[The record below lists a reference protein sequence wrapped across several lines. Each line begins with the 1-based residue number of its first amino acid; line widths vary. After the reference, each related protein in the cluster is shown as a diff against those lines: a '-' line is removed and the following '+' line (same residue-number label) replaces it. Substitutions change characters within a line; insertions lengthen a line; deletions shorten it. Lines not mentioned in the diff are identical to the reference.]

1 MLIPPVSI
9 LRRVL
14 LLWAGCVLLP
24 LVSLAAVP
32 GDPAVVTGS
41 PAAQDAAPSPAAA
54 ISEGRP
60 GAIVAAEPRRLGM
73 DAYEKEDYPK
83 AVEHLSAAQALDP
96 ADLEVTGRLGFS
108 LKETG
113 AYEKALRL
121 LEEVAEK
128 APENYYHWW
137 WMSDTQRLL
146 GRYEEALRSME
157 SAVKYAPETEKA
169 ALQEYVGYT
178 ATLSDR
184 TLSWENVGQH
194 VDFAERH
201 RKNRRVRRQI
211 AEYAVALAVAPSVA
225 DGDKEGALRLMWINQ
240 EVGTQYNYIE
250 EPDVAVDYFL
260 AALGHAARG
269 ENRESAMRNHQ
280 NLAIS
285 WRMLHDR
292 DPGAGAAHMERAA
305 GAWRDALAVAREIA
319 HTDYI
324 RYCQGRLLETLAV
337 LRPLD
342 DPEVA
347 ALRELNDK
355 EVPWK
360 GPVNDFFTAE
370 AVAGELACRLAEGDN
385 AGARI
390 LAEIALPYYEASTY
404 LSDFQRAVDVYL
416 KLAAALNRQG
426 HPADAL
432 AAVDKA
438 EAKAAAGRQFMDAD
452 AFNRGTGQRMLRSAA
467 VARVR
472 ALAALGQ
479 HEDAFA
485 AVESFKTARVTN
497 LLGGS
502 IADDSARTDAASER
516 EAVRLRV
523 PWIEARLKDAE
534 AAGDAEE
541 IDRLLGRLARD
552 VERLAWLDRAVE
564 FVSPENL
571 NYAAAKPGELT
582 ALRGILPGG
591 TLLLHYAV
599 DVYGA
604 VVVMA
609 GADFVEARA
618 LDLNEA
624 AALSALYAVRA
635 ALAASADAAAPLA
648 GLSAGLLDPCAERLA
663 QAQRVVLCPDEVLSP
678 LPWPLMTAAGAP
690 LGQSHVLSFAESA
703 GLLLKSVEKPAV
715 KAARLRAF
723 LPADASGDAAGLP
736 AGDHVFGAEATLTRL
751 LEGAVPED
759 LLFLSAK
766 LNLTPPDPM
775 LCPVLLGGE
784 GVQGETPSAR
794 VLGLNLPAAAVML
807 DWTAEPAGSAP
818 RTDVFSVLAEAFRHA
833 GASSVIL
840 PLWPVAPAVAREYLT
855 AFLAAQAG
863 TDRASAAR
871 DAAAAL
877 RAAHPES
884 PDWAAFR
891 LTGDFR

>member
-1 MLIPPVSI
+1 MPSPLISFF
-9 LRRVL
+9 RRAL
-14 LLWAGCVLLP
+14 LLWTGCVLLP
-24 LVSLAAVP
+24 LLSLAAVP
-32 GDPAVVTGS
+32 DPSAVATGS
-41 PAAQDAAPSPAAA
+41 PAAQDAAPSPAAV

-60 GAIVAAEPRRLGM
+60 EALIAAEPRKLGM
-73 DAYEKEDYPK
+73 EAYDKEDYPQ
-83 AVEHLSAAQALDP
+83 AVEHLSAANALDP
-96 ADLEVTGRLGFS
+96 ADLEVAGRLGFA

-113 AYEKALRL
+113 GYEKALRL

-137 WMSDTQRLL
+137 WLSDTQRLL

-157 SAVKYAPETEKA
+157 SAVKYAPEAEKA

-184 TLSWENVGQH
+184 APSWENVGQH

-211 AEYAVALAVAPSVA
+211 AEYATALAVAPEVA
-225 DGDKEGALRLMWINQ
+225 DGDKDGALRLMWINQ

-250 EPDVAVDYFL
+250 DPDVAVDYFL
-260 AALGHAARG
+260 AALGHAERG
-269 ENRESAMRNHQ
+269 ENRESVMRNHQ

-285 WRMLHDR
+285 WRMLYDR
-292 DPGAGAAHMERAA
+292 DPAANAAHMERAA
-305 GAWRDALAVAREIA
+305 AAWRDALAVAREIS

-324 RYCQGRLLETLAV
+324 RYCQGRLLETLAAV
-337 LRPLD
+337 RPLD
-342 DPEVA
+342 DPEIT
-347 ALRELNDK
+347 ALREMNDK

-390 LAEIALPYYEASTY
+390 LAEMALPYYEGSTY

-438 EAKAAAGRQFMDAD
+438 DAKAAAGRQFMDAD
-452 AFNRGTGQRMLRSAA
+452 AFNRGTGQRMLRCAA

-472 ALAALGQ
+472 ALAALGR

-485 AVESFKTARVTN
+485 ALESLKTARVTN

-516 EAVRLRV
+516 EAVRLRI
-523 PWIEARLKDAE
+523 PWIEARMQAAE
-534 AAGDAEE
+534 AAGDAGETE
-541 IDRLLGRLARD
+541 RLRARLSRD

-571 NYAAAKPGELT
+571 NYAAVQPGELA
-582 ALRGILPGG
+582 ALRAVLPGG
-591 TLLLHYAV
+591 TLLLSCAV
-599 DVYGA
+599 DAYGA
-604 VVVMA
+604 VVVLA

-618 LDLNEA
+618 LDLTEA
-624 AALSALYAVRA
+624 AALSGLHAARA
-635 ALAASADAAAPLA
+635 ALVASADAAALL
-648 GLSAGLLDPCAERLA
+648 GLSAALLDPCAERLA

-678 LPWPLMTAAGAP
+678 LPWPLMTAAGTP

-703 GLLLKSVEKPAV
+703 GLLLKAVEKPAV

-723 LPADASGDAAGLP
+723 LPAADPGDAAGLP

-751 LEGAVPED
+751 LEGAAPED
-759 LLFLSAK
+759 MLLLSAK

-794 VLGLNLPAAAVML
+794 ILGLNLPAAAVML
-807 DWTAEPAGSAP
+807 DWTPEPAGGAP
-818 RTDVFSVLAEAFRHA
+818 RAEVFSVLAEAFRHA

-863 TDRASAAR
+863 ADRATAAR
-871 DAAAAL
+871 AAADAL